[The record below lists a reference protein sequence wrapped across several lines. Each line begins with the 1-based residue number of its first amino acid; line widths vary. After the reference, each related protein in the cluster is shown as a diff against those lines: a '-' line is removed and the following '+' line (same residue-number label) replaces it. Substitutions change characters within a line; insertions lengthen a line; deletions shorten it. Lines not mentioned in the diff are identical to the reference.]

1 MTPASPRSPAPR
13 PPPPHRLHPRPQ
25 SQAASNSVS
34 NGNSSSSMAEVSH
47 LEAAFERITVQ
58 DENRENAD
66 EREPVASYYKAK
78 VRRLPFALKT

>member
-25 SQAASNSVS
+25 SQAA
-34 NGNSSSSMAEVSH
+34 SSMAEVSH

-78 VRRLPFALKT
+78 VRRPLTAHRA

>member
-25 SQAASNSVS
+25 SQAAS
-34 NGNSSSSMAEVSH
+34 NSSSSMAEVSH

-78 VRRLPFALKT
+78 VRRPPLTAHRA

>member
-25 SQAASNSVS
+25 SQAASNSISTS
-34 NGNSSSSMAEVSH
+34 NGSMAEVSH